1 MAERIGLR
9 GTLVKFEFK
18 PETYSNSDTIAIV
31 LFLCPLIVDS
41 SIPSLI
47 DISKFAHHTK
57 SFTPTLRRSK
67 KVVK

>member
-18 PETYSNSDTIAIV
+18 PETYSNSDTVAIV
-31 LFLCPLIVDS
+31 LFICPLIVDS

-47 DISKFAHHTK
+47 DVSKFAHHTEIFH
-57 SFTPTLRRSK
+57 SDVTTLK
-67 KVVK
+67 KGC